1 LTRPTAALAAFLLLA
16 APAVSAA
23 DAPTRTTRDGVYTT
37 LQAERGKRVYQRAC
51 AECHPLDWYRGE
63 QMKAW
68 DGAPLFGL
76 FELIMN
82 RMPQQNPG
90 SLKRREYAEIV
101 SYLLSLNDQPAGSEE
116 LSDQESALTHI
127 VFKGRSKP

>member
-1 LTRPTAALAAFLLLA
+1 LIRPAAALAASLLLA
-16 APAVSAA
+16 ALAAPAA
-23 DAPTRTTRDGVYTT
+23 DAPTRTTREGVFTT
-37 LQAERGKRVYQRAC
+37 AQGERGKRVYQRAC

-63 QMKAW
+63 QMKGW
-68 DGAPLFGL
+68 EGAPLFGL

-82 RMPQQNPG
+82 RMPPQNPG
-90 SLKRREYAEIV
+90 SLKRREYADIV
-101 SYLLSLNDQPAGSEE
+101 AYLLSLNDQPAGSEE